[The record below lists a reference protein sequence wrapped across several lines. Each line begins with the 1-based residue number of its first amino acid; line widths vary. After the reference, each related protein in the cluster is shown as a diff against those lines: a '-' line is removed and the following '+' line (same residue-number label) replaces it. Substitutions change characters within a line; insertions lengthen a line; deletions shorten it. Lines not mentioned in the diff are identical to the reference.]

1 MESPELFIS
10 IGELI
15 GIPKVALRGC
25 MAGWHDQAITG
36 VLAGFEEDGAVS
48 MVLDLTAMT
57 FADVSSAASFIKVLR
72 SVGPSMCV
80 HVIVTGDVR
89 GILER
94 AKLGPC
100 IKLYSSNDEIAECLS
115 PSEDFFTSRWIQ
127 SSVSDKE
134 LPLAA

>member
-10 IGELI
+10 VGELI
-15 GIPKVALRGC
+15 GIPKVSLRGC
-25 MAGWHDQAITG
+25 MAGWHDQAISG

-48 MVLDLTAMT
+48 MVLDLTALT
-57 FADVSSAASFIKVLR
+57 FADVRSATSFIKVLR
-72 SVGPSMCV
+72 SVGPRMCV
-80 HVIVTGDVR
+80 HVILAGDVR

-100 IKLYSSNDEIAECLS
+100 VKLYSSTDEIAESLS
-115 PSEDFFTSRWIQ
+115 TNEDFLTSRWIPP
-127 SSVSDKE
+127 SIDNKE